1 VSLVWF
7 ALAARRLF
15 SAGALKHLVV
25 VVACALALWIQMLYR
40 VPGTFL
46 FLLLP
51 WVSFA
56 VLGLQL
62 VFFIRYVFV
71 PTPEALPLAST
82 WHHVERV
89 SGIMVRIFVYYSV
102 LLFANGAL
110 DSGPVE
116 ETEASIGQVRG
127 TRLDL
132 GIALPYSWAGIRP
145 AQEPARTDRVL
156 LRPDEWRM
164 LWEGQQVLV
173 PRRPGA
179 FGLPWIVQI
188 EHDQAKYYEAV
199 IKTAP
204 DAKVARR
211 QLIQFYLQ
219 HRRWPEANRASRE
232 YVERWPDDYEFLQ
245 YVAKFFGGHGRF
257 ADMLV
262 VLEPFAKRNADYEVY
277 NLTGLSLWRVGRT
290 QEAARMLEAAIPMDP
305 DNWWAEYFLGYV
317 YGALGRTGDAITA
330 FERVLRKRP
339 DFPEVRR
346 ELAQLRQLD
355 AVKRAA
361 RDRAMP
367 GAPPTPAP
375 R

>member
-1 VSLVWF
+1 MSLIWL

-25 VVACALALWIQMLYR
+25 VVACALALWIQMVYR

-56 VLGLQL
+56 VLGFQL

-116 ETEASIGQVRG
+116 ETEASVVQVRG
-127 TRLDL
+127 ASLDL
-132 GIALPYSWAGIRP
+132 GLALPYSWAGIRP
-145 AQEPARTDRVL
+145 AHEPARLDRVL
-156 LRPDEWRM
+156 LRPDERLM
-164 LWEGQQVLV
+164 LWEGQQVLIQ
-173 PRRPGA
+173 RRPGA

-199 IKTAP
+199 IKNAP

-211 QLIQFYLQ
+211 RLIQVYLQ
-219 HRRWPEANRASRE
+219 HRRWPEANRACRE
-232 YVERWPDDYEFLQ
+232 YVERWPDDYDFLQ

-257 ADMLV
+257 ADMLA
-262 VLEPFAKRNADYEVY
+262 VLEPFAARNADYELY
-277 NLTGLSLWRVGRT
+277 NMTGLALWRVGRSE
-290 QEAARMLEAAIPMDP
+290 EAARLLEAAIPLDP

-317 YGALGRTGDAITA
+317 YGALGRTGDGITA

-346 ELAQLRQLD
+346 ELAELRKLG

-361 RDRAMP
+361 QDRARS
-367 GAPPTPAP
+367 GTAPAAVP